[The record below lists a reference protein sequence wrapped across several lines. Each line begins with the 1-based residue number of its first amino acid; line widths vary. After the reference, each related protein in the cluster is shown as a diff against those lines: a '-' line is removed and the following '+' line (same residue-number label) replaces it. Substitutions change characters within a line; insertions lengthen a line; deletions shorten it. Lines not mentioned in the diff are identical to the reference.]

1 MAQIRFIP
9 LIPECE
15 QAPCA
20 LAPGLGHGEKDEQGL
35 LVSKAVHTMGWVAST
50 TPSTCFG
57 EQNYC

>member
-1 MAQIRFIP
+1 MLLPQDWM
-9 LIPECE
+9 
-15 QAPCA
+15 
-20 LAPGLGHGEKDEQGL
+20 GHGEKDEQGL